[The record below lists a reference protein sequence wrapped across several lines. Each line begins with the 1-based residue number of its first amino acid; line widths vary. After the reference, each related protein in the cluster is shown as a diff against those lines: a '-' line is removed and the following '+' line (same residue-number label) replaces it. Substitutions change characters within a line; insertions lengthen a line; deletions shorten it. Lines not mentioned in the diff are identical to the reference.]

1 MDQTIGLDAKKRES
15 SFCEEK
21 IYPMRRGERNN
32 VVLTVQV
39 RADGAPYD
47 LTGKE
52 ARRRTTTR
60 SIRRRSRATT
70 RCPRDRA

>member
-15 SFCEEK
+15 AFCEEK
-21 IYPMRRGERNN
+21 IYPLRRGERNN

-47 LTGKE
+47 LTVSYVISTGE
-52 ARRRTTTR
+52 SSA
-60 SIRRRSRATT
+60 SGA
-70 RCPRDRA
+70 

>member
-1 MDQTIGLDAKKRES
+1 MDQTIRLDAKKRES

-21 IYPMRRGERNN
+21 IYPLRRGERNN

-47 LTGKE
+47 LTGKG
-52 ARRRTTTR
+52 RG
-60 SIRRRSRATT
+60 
-70 RCPRDRA
+70 

>member
-1 MDQTIGLDAKKRES
+1 MDQTISLDAKKRES

-52 ARRRTTTR
+52 ARLVGTTADGKLVR
-60 SIRRRSRATT
+60 
-70 RCPRDRA
+70 P